1 MPDFLWQAD
10 RIGMVRK
17 AYGASEE
24 RLPRFRPDGTPL
36 RYEEFA
42 TAADPADPAALAEA
56 IHLLHAQ
63 GRNVEAMTLAGIEV
77 DQETE
82 RRLYGRGRSLP
93 HHLAMLEFERL
104 LPWLLAAGL
113 DVDDRDRHQRTPL
126 HEAVLHRDLPLARA
140 LLAAGAD
147 PSAWDND
154 GVFAGKPPRHA
165 ETDRAFAVGLKKL
178 VAQFKRHAP
187 RSVGRP

>member
-1 MPDFLWQAD
+1 MPH
-10 RIGMVRK
+10 R
-17 AYGASEE
+17 
-24 RLPRFRPDGTPL
+24 
-36 RYEEFA
+36 
-42 TAADPADPAALAEA
+42 
-56 IHLLHAQ
+56 
-63 GRNVEAMTLAGIEV
+63 
-77 DQETE
+77 
-82 RRLYGRGRSLP
+82 
-93 HHLAMLEFERL
+93 LAMLEFERL
-104 LPWLLAAGL
+104 LPWLLADGL

-154 GVFAGKPPRHA
+154 GVFAGKPPQHA